1 MEGIFLDELRATSS
15 SLISLPNTRPRQA
28 ILFSKGH
35 IYLLKTRIKE
45 IQKIKQEM
53 DRTLRMSLDGAL
65 SSQQFKALYQPLGAR
80 KNQIEEEMPKIE
92 GELDLLRIDGLLTE

>member
-1 MEGIFLDELRATSS
+1 
-15 SLISLPNTRPRQA
+15 
-28 ILFSKGH
+28 
-35 IYLLKTRIKE
+35 
-45 IQKIKQEM
+45 
-53 DRTLRMSLDGAL
+53 MSLDGAL